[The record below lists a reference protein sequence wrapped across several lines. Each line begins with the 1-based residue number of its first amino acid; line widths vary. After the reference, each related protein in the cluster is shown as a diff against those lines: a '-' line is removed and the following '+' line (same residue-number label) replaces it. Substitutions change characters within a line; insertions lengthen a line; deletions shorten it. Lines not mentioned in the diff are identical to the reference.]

1 VTCFGIFDYIDEIIT
16 KVAHHEDLK
25 QFDVDKFF
33 TSLFLPLSL
42 SLAQLQMWLALLEKY
57 PESFRENKMPDVAVK
72 DVLKH
77 ILNDKLASELGK
89 EFQVDGLMINIHFTL
104 DSETESLEKLSKA
117 VPHLMKEWNSRK

>member
-1 VTCFGIFDYIDEIIT
+1 MTCFGIFDYINEIIV
-16 KVAHHEDLK
+16 KVREHKDLK
-25 QFDVDKFF
+25 QFNVQKFF

-77 ILNDKLASELGK
+77 ILNEKLASELEK
-89 EFQVDGLMINIHFTL
+89 EFQVDGLMINIHFAL
-104 DSETESLEKLSKA
+104 DTELESLEKLSRA
-117 VPHLMKEWNSRK
+117 HPHLMKEWNSRK